1 MMLLLQIL
9 HPQIADMFPHMK
21 TILLILCS
29 AILGG
34 CANQMSIYRTFDI
47 SKGESPMV
55 DIRQRAIIVAPND
68 SAKGGYAVCAEPSPD
83 AMAALALEMIGKADV
98 PAKASGQL
106 GLAMQDGAAF
116 TGLRTQSI
124 QLLRDFGYR
133 LCESHLSG
141 ALNDAQYDVLMRRF
155 QKNTVALLA
164 VEQLTGTVKVPP
176 VVLTS
181 KSKAEIS
188 DSLAALQ
195 AQRDAVGA
203 QIATLDAAA
212 KNAGTQPAAST
223 GAATTPAAAGSSGA
237 AAGTATGTSTAAVA
251 QDGAAATDAA
261 KLASLKANLN
271 AIDTAIANAR
281 TSLAG
286 GETIASVTAAS
297 APAAAA
303 GDVLKIAEIV
313 GKIVGDIVNSDD
325 GPQLCFSA
333 LGNTHTASQPLVDY
347 CQQYFS
353 IINDN
358 RKTQTALV
366 NAEIK
371 ILLSMAANTTDP
383 AALEEIRKRLREL
396 GDSIGDA
403 APTRDPGI
411 VKGVNNSTF
420 YSSRLE
426 MPVARTEALPEPQK
440 LPTATL
446 KPSNGGTVNRKN
458 EDRK

>member
-1 MMLLLQIL
+1 MKRIL
-9 HPQIADMFPHMK
+9 I
-21 TILLILCS
+21 ILCS

-34 CANQMSIYRTFDI
+34 CANQMSIYRTFDV

-55 DIRQRAIIVAPND
+55 DIRQRAIIVAPNG

-83 AMAALALEMIGKADV
+83 AMAALALEVIGKADV

-164 VEQLTGTVKVPP
+164 VEQLTGTVKAPP

-181 KSKAEIS
+181 KSQVEIS
-188 DSLAALQ
+188 DSLVALQ
-195 AQRDAVGA
+195 AQRDAVAA
-203 QIATLDAAA
+203 QIAALEAAANNAGSQPDAAESA
-212 KNAGTQPAAST
+212 AAANAGTGT
-223 GAATTPAAAGSSGA
+223 GA
-237 AAGTATGTSTAAVA
+237 AAGTGTATPAKDTSGDTAR
-251 QDGAAATDAA
+251 
-261 KLASLKANLN
+261 LASLKANLN
-271 AIDTAIANAR
+271 AIDAAIANAR

-286 GETIASVTAAS
+286 GETMATVTTAG
-297 APAAAA
+297 APAAPA
-303 GDVLKIAEIV
+303 GDVLKVAEIV

-333 LGNTHTASQPLVDY
+333 LGNTQTASQPLVAY
-347 CQQYFS
+347 CQEYFK
-353 IINDN
+353 IINEN
-358 RKTQTALV
+358 RMTQTALV
-366 NAEIK
+366 KAEIDV
-371 ILLSMAANTTDP
+371 LRSMAAKTNDP

-396 GDSIGDA
+396 GDSVGA
-403 APTRDPGI
+403 ATPAREPGI
-411 VKGVNNSTF
+411 VKGMNNNTF
-420 YSSRLE
+420 YSSRPSRLDV
-426 MPVARTEALPEPQK
+426 PIIARQGQPKAEETNIATGEAPK
-440 LPTATL
+440 TGNA
-446 KPSNGGTVNRKN
+446 NRKN
-458 EDRK
+458 EKIH